1 MNANRKIYV
10 LLIAAIF
17 LVGSAFIFTRFLAF
31 HEVRVD
37 ASGWRFTDEFMNLFP
52 IADCSYFI
60 FSITYGSMVLYALLE
75 YKKPMFVSKLMFAY
89 GLLMLFRIATLSLLP
104 LKEPESLV
112 YLEDPF
118 LNNLIYPGDI
128 ETDLFF
134 SGHSGLLF
142 LMFFLSKRIIFLLLG
157 LILGIFLMIQRV
169 HYSIDILAA
178 IPFAYIIVRSVE
190 FIVRRNFK
198 AR

>member
-1 MNANRKIYV
+1 MSSNRKIYA
-10 LLIAAIF
+10 LLLAAIF
-17 LVGSAFIFTRFLAF
+17 LLGSAFVFTRFLAF
-31 HEVRVD
+31 HEIRVD
-37 ASGWRFTDEFMNLFP
+37 ASGWHFTDQFMNLFP

-60 FSITYGSMVLYALLE
+60 FSITYGSMIFYAFLE
-75 YKKPMFVSKLMFAY
+75 YKKPMFASKLMFAY
-89 GLLMLFRIATLSLLP
+89 GLLMLVRIATLSLIP
-104 LKEPESLV
+104 LKEPETLV
-112 YLEDPF
+112 YLQDPF

-142 LMFFLSKRIIFLLLG
+142 LMFFLSRKIIFLLLG
-157 LILGIFLMIQRV
+157 LILGVFLMIQRV

-190 FIVRRNFK
+190 YIVRRNFK